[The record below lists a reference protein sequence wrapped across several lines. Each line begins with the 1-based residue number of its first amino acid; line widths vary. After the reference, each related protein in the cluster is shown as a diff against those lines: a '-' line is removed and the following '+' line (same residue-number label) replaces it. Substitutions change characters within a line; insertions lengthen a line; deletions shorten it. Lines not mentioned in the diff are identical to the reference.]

1 VKNTLARI
9 DPTLNALMHSSFQK
23 DDKLQ
28 PFAREILLTE
38 CHVSG
43 TVHKELKAIE
53 PALVSGMILT
63 LRREPANAHD
73 SLAIRVYD
81 PEGNPLGYIPRV
93 TNAPLARLMDA
104 GKPVFAK
111 LQAKAWHGD
120 WLKIDI
126 GVYMRDF

>member
-1 VKNTLARI
+1 MNNYLAKI
-9 DPTLNALMHSSFQK
+9 DPTMLALMHGSFEK
-23 DDKLQ
+23 DGKLQ

-43 TVHKELKAIE
+43 TVHRELKAIE
-53 PALVSGMILT
+53 PALTSGAL
-63 LRREPANAHD
+63 LALQREPGNAHD

-81 PEGNPLGYIPRV
+81 AAGNALGYIPRI

-104 GKPVFAK
+104 GKQLFAR
-111 LQAKAWHGD
+111 LEAKAWHGD

-126 GVYMRDF
+126 GVYLRDF